1 MFLHM
6 VLVMKLAVLAIGAR
20 FIKPSL
26 GGSVA
31 RANAPSVSMIMLTQR
46 SCTAVS
52 GADPGKETKRNGDY
66 I

>member
-1 MFLHM
+1 MMFLHIA
-6 VLVMKLAVLAIGAR
+6 LVMKLAVLAIGGR

-31 RANAPSVSMIMLTQR
+31 RANAPSVSMIMFTQS

-52 GADPGKETKRNGDY
+52 GADPEKVQNNHW
-66 I
+66 